1 VIGLSHY
8 SESLEDY
15 LEAIMMLGGD
25 AVRSVDV
32 ATRLGVT
39 KASVNKAMNTLVS
52 LGLVTKAPYGS
63 VSLTESGKTT
73 SGVVLHKHLVLR
85 RFLTEVLGVD
95 SETANKEAC
104 GIEHNMSDA
113 TMAKFEQFIASLPYN
128 EKKSL

>member
-1 VIGLSHY
+1 MSHY

-15 LEAIMMLGGD
+15 LEAIMMLGGN

-113 TMAKFEQFIASLPYN
+113 TMAKFEQFIASFPYN

>member
-1 VIGLSHY
+1 MIDLTHY

-15 LEAIMMLGGD
+15 LEAIMMLGGN
-25 AVRSVDV
+25 AIRSVDV
-32 ATRLGVT
+32 ATRLSVS

-52 LGLVTKAPYGS
+52 MGLVTKAPYGS

-73 SGVVLHKHLVLR
+73 SGIVLHKHMVLR

-95 SETANKEAC
+95 AETANKEAC

-113 TMAKFEQFIASLPYN
+113 TMAKFEQFIATLSHN